1 MPILSIF
8 QSWGQKIK
16 QNPTGWGILLLFAS
30 GLIVLLTLM
39 NTMPYA
45 SVNN

>member
-8 QSWGQKIK
+8 QSWWQKVK
-16 QNPTGWGILLLFAS
+16 QNPTGWGTLLLFAS

-39 NTMPYA
+39 STMPYA
-45 SVNN
+45 SVTN